1 VASNH
6 PAFSLGLSKC
16 RQSIRLLFEYENIE
30 ERVMPSTIK
39 LHRVFAAPPARVYK
53 AFIDSDARCKW
64 LPPNGFTARMHE
76 SDVRVGGKYRMSFTN
91 FTTGSS
97 HSFGGTYQEL
107 VPGERIR
114 YTDQFD
120 DPNLPGSMNVT
131 VTLKK
136 VSCGTE
142 VNITQEGVPDVIPA
156 ESCYLGW
163 QESLTQLK
171 ALVEPE
177 IPDGA

>member
-1 VASNH
+1 
-6 PAFSLGLSKC
+6 
-16 RQSIRLLFEYENIE
+16 
-30 ERVMPSTIK
+30 MPSTIK

-53 AFIDSDARCKW
+53 AFTDSDAKCKW
-64 LPPNGFTARMHE
+64 MPPNGFTARMHE

-97 HSFGGTYQEL
+97 NSFGGEYTEL
-107 VPGERIR
+107 VPNERVR
-114 YTDQFD
+114 YTDKFD
-120 DPNLPGSMNVT
+120 DPNLPGEMKVT

-142 VNITQEGVPDVIPA
+142 VHITQEGVPDVIPP
-156 ESCYLGW
+156 EGCYLGW
-163 QESLTQLK
+163 QDSLNQLK

-177 IPDGA
+177 IPDGG